1 MKCCGVYIIYDRV
14 SGINVCTLCS
24 KIYDKFE
31 NLYEVDYELIPKNDF
46 IETICANNHL
56 CKSIEDEALY
66 KFSKSKKKSIPFA
79 AYCIY
84 IACKTQDV
92 PRTFNEIAVMCFL
105 SPNLISAFEKNT
117 DLEIQPSKLSSRF
130 CASLGFKDF
139 QFEKSAGQLADHLY
153 NCLLLNSPAQSA
165 MALAIYVLAKTEKKN
180 VALLSIA
187 KACLVTTSCI
197 RRLFKIYKK
206 EIDLILPLYV
216 KHVSTS
222 QLASLNL
229 QKSFFYKCAG

>member
-130 CASLGFKDF
+130 
-139 QFEKSAGQLADHLY
+139 
-153 NCLLLNSPAQSA
+153 
-165 MALAIYVLAKTEKKN
+165 AKTEKKN

-229 QKSFFYKCAG
+229 QKSLFYKCAG